1 MNQKTSIAD
10 RLVKVVDSKP
20 SHEQVKSEKL
30 ESLKKLQLVEQSVVK
45 NNTVVHIED
54 KPVSQSKEISSTTIS
69 LSKTTIDQIDFC
81 AKYFKITKTK
91 LIRLI
96 LNEYGRV

>member
-1 MNQKTSIAD
+1 MDKRTSIAE
-10 RLVKVVDSKP
+10 RLSKVVDNKP

-45 NNTVVHIED
+45 NNTVVPIED

-81 AKYFKITKTK
+81 SKYFKITKTK

-96 LNEYGRV
+96 IDEYGRV